1 MNQSI
6 SDEFMSKLEF
16 NPYCEVASLIK
27 RKIRAEHKFPEI
39 ISLGGFNFPCKVYC
53 GLTSLPVE
61 LNGRKVKYVWI
72 NDVIFRYLPYSIRMV
87 RGKRCIVKEIK
98 LAATKEGYKL
108 KNIVMEDLEVSDLVK
123 DDLKRQVH
131 KTTSYVKVNIIAADR
146 LSENPYQTII
156 VEYEPQCVNY
166 VARREKEI
174 HDEKS
179 GLSLKIPV
187 YYIISRYPVQKD
199 LRGAL
204 RKYSR
209 DFTRGFKLE
218 LKAPSEIVDAFP
230 WLSLESNLDLLL
242 DLIKTPVDEYA
253 HLATHLIL
261 NRVIEKEKWN
271 PRDIDHYVDSTIN
284 LDEELKQRLKEML
297 SRPADENE
305 KRKRLI
311 GSLLPKISIT
321 VVVGSKVDL
330 LKGFDWNE
338 IQLND
343 LEKLSSTDLESEAT
357 FPRCPIKPD
366 FVREDPA
373 APRII
378 KGLFKLLLEELKN
391 AANKVKT
398 Y

>member
-6 SDEFMSKLEF
+6 SDESMSKLEF
-16 NPYCEVASLIK
+16 NPYCEVASLIR
-27 RKIRAEHKFPEI
+27 RKIRAKYRFPGI
-39 ISLGGFNFPCKVYC
+39 ISLGGFNFPCKVYG

-61 LNGRKVKYVWI
+61 LNGRNVKYVWI

-87 RGKRCIVKEIK
+87 RGKRHIVKEIK

-108 KNIVMEDLEVSDLVK
+108 KNIVMEDLGGFDLIE

-131 KTTSYVKVNIIAADR
+131 KTTSYVKVHVIATDR
-146 LSENPYQTII
+146 LSESPYQTII
-156 VEYEPQCVNY
+156 VEYEPQYVNY

-174 HDEKS
+174 YDEKS

-187 YYIISRYPVQKD
+187 YYIISSYPVQKD
-199 LRGAL
+199 LRDAL

-218 LKAPSEIVDAFP
+218 LKAPSEIVDAFS
-230 WLSLESNLDLLL
+230 WLPFESNMDLFW
-242 DLIKTPVDEYA
+242 DIIKTPIDEYA
-253 HLATHLIL
+253 HLATHIIL
-261 NRVIEKEKWN
+261 NRVVEKEKWN
-271 PRDIDHYVDSTIN
+271 PRDVDHYVDSTIN

-311 GSLLPKISIT
+311 ESLLPKISIT
-321 VVVGSKVDL
+321 VVVGSKADL
-330 LKGFDWNE
+330 LKGFNWNE
-338 IQLND
+338 IQLDD
-343 LEKLSSTDLESEAT
+343 LEKLSSTDLESEVT

-366 FVREDPA
+366 FVREDPT

-378 KGLFKLLLEELKN
+378 KGLSKLLLEELKN

>member
-218 LKAPSEIVDAFP
+218 LKSPT
-230 WLSLESNLDLLL
+230 
-242 DLIKTPVDEYA
+242 K
-253 HLATHLIL
+253 
-261 NRVIEKEKWN
+261 
-271 PRDIDHYVDSTIN
+271 
-284 LDEELKQRLKEML
+284 
-297 SRPADENE
+297 
-305 KRKRLI
+305 
-311 GSLLPKISIT
+311 
-321 VVVGSKVDL
+321 
-330 LKGFDWNE
+330 
-338 IQLND
+338 
-343 LEKLSSTDLESEAT
+343 
-357 FPRCPIKPD
+357 
-366 FVREDPA
+366 
-373 APRII
+373 
-378 KGLFKLLLEELKN
+378 
-391 AANKVKT
+391 
-398 Y
+398 